1 MILNVKG
8 RDRSVKFTP
17 ETLIIAGFT
26 GKDTGSAKQ
35 HLEELRKAGV
45 PVPDKIPSFYPVD
58 VSLLTDRPSIE
69 VESGESSGE
78 AEPVLITTGGKMYI
92 AVGSDHTARDLEMQD
107 IGKSKKA
114 CKKPISDEVFEL
126 ETVLKDWEHLIL
138 RSYVRVDG
146 EEILYQEG
154 KVSSLL
160 KIYDLLDKIREWN
173 STINLEESVIFL
185 GTVPL
190 LTGEFVYGQWYRVEL
205 IDTRSSEALS
215 REYNVAVRGD

>member
-8 RDRSVKFTP
+8 RDRSVKFNP

-26 GKDTGSAKQ
+26 GKDTESAKQ
-35 HLEELRKAGV
+35 HLEELREAGV
-45 PVPDKIPSFYPVD
+45 PVPEKIPAFYPVD
-58 VSLLTDRPSIE
+58 VSMLTDRPGIE

-78 AEPVLITTGGKMYI
+78 AEPVLITTGGRMYV

-114 CKKPISDEVFEL
+114 CRKPISVDVFEL
-126 ETVLKDWEHLIL
+126 ETVLKNWDHLLL

-160 KIYDLLDKIREWN
+160 KIYDLLDRLREWN
-173 STINLEESVIFL
+173 STINLEESAIFL

-190 LTGEFVYGQWYRVEL
+190 LTGKFVYGEWYRVEL
-205 IDTRSSEALS
+205 IDTKSSEAIS
-215 REYNVAVRGD
+215 REYNVSIRGE